1 MRSIEM
7 RPAPRSM
14 RRLKVCASSLHP
26 VLPAM
31 RAASSSPFSR
41 SARPV
46 SSSTAGSPERSTRAA
61 SFTASSLTFARSG
74 IAGTFA
80 GPVPSSHA
88 VSPGRIS
95 VATCPGGFIAAAI
108 AIAPSSATVF
118 AVGEVFTQPEN
129 GFAAVSMSEV
139 SGES

>member
-1 MRSIEM
+1 MEM
-7 RPAPRSM
+7 RPAPRSI
-14 RRLKVCASSLHP
+14 RRLKVCASSLQP

-31 RAASSSPFSR
+31 RAASSRPFSR
-41 SARPV
+41 NARPV

-61 SFTASSLTFARSG
+61 SFTASFGDARPFG
-74 IAGTFA
+74 GRGHLVP

-88 VSPGRIS
+88 VSPGRIN
-95 VATCPGGFIAAAI
+95 VATCPGGCIAAAI
-108 AIAPSSATVF
+108 AAAPSSATVF

-139 SGES
+139 SGKS